1 MSTRRRVWVSRGQN
15 TLKKYSPPCQNHPVC
30 PLDHAC
36 FVFGRSR
43 RCNANFPH
51 RNLLCV
57 WTIVWGGRN
66 MVPTGAWPI
75 LILRG
80 VSQPTPNAP
89 EVPRAIGL
97 CLDISN
103 AHIPKNVYIYDI
115 PPPQNIR
122 HLGPISPI
130 LGPKA
135 CLRMITGV
143 FRSILAQRSS
153 KIGHQE
159 PRYLQYPYSKKK
171 SYLLYPSP
179 P

>member
-1 MSTRRRVWVSRGQN
+1 MWKCPQDARRRVWVSRGQN
-15 TLKKYSPPCQNHPVC
+15 TLKKYSSPCQTHPVC
-30 PLDHAC
+30 LFDHAC

-51 RNLLCV
+51 RNVLCV

-97 CLDISN
+97 C
-103 AHIPKNVYIYDI
+103 
-115 PPPQNIR
+115 
-122 HLGPISPI
+122 
-130 LGPKA
+130 
-135 CLRMITGV
+135 
-143 FRSILAQRSS
+143 
-153 KIGHQE
+153 
-159 PRYLQYPYSKKK
+159 RYLQYPYSKKRLYLPYPTPPKYSSFGPYK
-171 SYLLYPSP
+171 SDFGPEGMFTNDYGCA
-179 P
+179 